1 MKNKPSHKTFKMF
14 TFSDGTEVKLR
25 PVSKFMIDNL
35 KANRHIPSPP
45 SYVVKLAGGGEQTLL
60 HDETTIKNGT
70 PEELVAWREYIEVR
84 DREAGEF
91 ANHFFKLVV
100 FEGVDIDDAQIESG
114 AWIRRHKFLGLTV
127 PEDLTERRYYYIM
140 NELLKDETDGGELMA
155 DILNISNVNVE
166 AVKIIRD
173 SFRIALEEARTS
185 ELPEE
190 IRALVN
196 SQRDGNIS

>member
-1 MKNKPSHKTFKMF
+1 MTNYEREFLKGSTDCLILSVVNDHPTYGYELIKELESR
-14 TFSDGTEVKLR
+14 SDGYFHFREGTLYPALHRMEHDGLLEGKWEKL
-25 PVSKFMIDNL
+25 P
-35 KANRHIPSPP
+35 
-45 SYVVKLAGGGEQTLL
+45 GGQ
-60 HDETTIKNGT
+60 
-70 PEELVAWREYIEVR
+70 
-84 DREAGEF
+84 
-91 ANHFFKLVV
+91 
-100 FEGVDIDDAQIESG
+100 
-114 AWIRRHKFLGLTV
+114 
-127 PEDLTERRYYYIM
+127 ERRYYYIM